1 MPNDENPALN
11 PGSHGTSKVPWGSIL
26 RNVALA
32 LAVLAG
38 LWLVFNVHLPSLDGI
53 QKQIADAGFWGFG
66 IFIILYALVAATP
79 IPVTIMAVAGGLA
92 FGLIFGTILS
102 MIGVVA
108 GCVGGYWVARG
119 LGRDT
124 VMKLL
129 GNHAA
134 AIESRLTNGGFYAVC
149 ILRLMPGFPYWPVN
163 YGSGA
168 MGIKSRTFLIATVIS
183 ALPGQLSLVAVGA
196 FIGNPGIVT
205 GTAVGISWA
214 LVIVLTILT
223 FRRWKSEQKDST
235 TPETEDGYQVKGQKT
250 EVEQRP
256 EIESKPEEK
265 PES

>member
-1 MPNDENPALN
+1 MSNAESSPNHSRTHE
-11 PGSHGTSKVPWGSIL
+11 GSRVPWGSIL

-196 FIGNPGIVT
+196 FIGNPGIIT

-223 FRRWKSEQKDST
+223 FRRWKSEQKDSA
-235 TPETEDGYQVKGQKT
+235 TPETEDGHEVDAQKT
-250 EVEQRP
+250 EVEQQP

>member
-1 MPNDENPALN
+1 MPSDENSAPPQGA
-11 PGSHGTSKVPWGSIL
+11 HGESRVPWGSIL

-38 LWLVFNVHLPSLDGI
+38 LWLVFNVHLPSLDGL

-66 IFIILYALVAATP
+66 IFILLYAVVAATP

-92 FGLIFGTILS
+92 FGLVFGTVLS
-102 MIGVVA
+102 MIGVLA
-108 GCVGGYWVARG
+108 GCFGGYWISRA

-129 GNHAA
+129 GSHAEA
-134 AIESRLTNGGFYAVC
+134 VESRLTNGGFYAVC
-149 ILRLMPGFPYWPVN
+149 TLRLMPGFPYWPVN

-168 MGIKSRTFLIATVIS
+168 LGIRSRTFLIATAVS

-196 FIGNPGIVT
+196 FIGNPGIIT

-223 FRRWKSEQKDST
+223 FRRWKSAQKHPAEAESEGG
-235 TPETEDGYQVKGQKT
+235 PEG
-250 EVEQRP
+250 EVAPKVEGP
-256 EIESKPEEK
+256 PDNEAKPED
-265 PES
+265 